1 MTTNSNGLHRHYD
14 RLSPEE
20 RFRLDVLA
28 TARGDA
34 RESEKLTSSCPRKT
48 YTANDYGFS
57 GRWQAAVETTLFVC
71 LDLSQHLCKLQMLDA
86 LTETVPFLRTPHVN
100 LVVEAYLD
108 GHEAGSRHAWKMAGM
123 EGDPPGWKSS
133 ELEDDTSEAEV
144 DEVDEASALEDPRLE
159 EDIDALAERVKEED
173 LLPTLFER
181 FSESTRKEALAVW
194 EGYRRF
200 CEGELDLDARK
211 LLSCTLAPIT
221 ESVDELV
228 KATDAAGEPL
238 EPDEGKVSEYEAV
251 LKEVWSRSSR
261 EFERL
266 SKAGSTG
273 EGR

>member
-57 GRWQAAVETTLFVC
+57 GRWQAAVETNLFVC
-71 LDLSQHLCKLQMLDA
+71 LDLSQHLCRLQMLNA
-86 LTETVPFLRTPHVN
+86 LTETMPFLRTPHVN
-100 LVVEAYLD
+100 LVGEAYLD

-133 ELEDDTSEAEV
+133 EPEDDAPGA
-144 DEVDEASALEDPRLE
+144 EVDEASAGEDPQVA

-200 CEGELDLDARK
+200 CEDELDLDARK

-221 ESVDELV
+221 EAVDELV
-228 KATDAAGEPL
+228 NTTSAAGDTL
-238 EPDEGKVSEYEAV
+238 GARRRK
-251 LKEVWSRSSR
+251 
-261 EFERL
+261 
-266 SKAGSTG
+266 G
-273 EGR
+273 E